1 MTRMSASLPA
11 SRLPTRSSIF
21 RIRAAVRVIAAS
33 ASASVAPPRTAK
45 HASAAL
51 VQEGEGF
58 VLGSLHHD
66 DLISVI
72 FTATP
77 DVHSMFPATAG
88 RAFGLGDVPLLCAQE
103 LDIKG
108 AKPLCIRVLMHVNT
122 ALARDELRHVY
133 LEGAQSLRDDLPA

>member
-1 MTRMSASLPA
+1 MT
-11 SRLPTRSSIF
+11 T
-21 RIRAAVRVIAAS
+21 AVRALRGATTIDRDAAEQ
-33 ASASVAPPRTAK
+33 VTERVTALL
-45 HASAAL
+45 SEL
-51 VQEGEGF
+51 FERND
-58 VLGSLHHD
+58 LHHD